1 MNAVEELLR
10 FDSPAQVTGRQA
22 TADFTVAGVT
32 IKRGDNI
39 GLMIGAA
46 NRDRRH
52 WRDADELRL
61 DRPDPKPLSFGFG
74 AHHCLG
80 AALARM
86 ELRLALPVLLDT
98 LGDYTIDLERTIWK
112 RSFALRGPTVL
123 PLDAERRQTAH
134 DAGTRRPA
142 PPLEW

>member
-1 MNAVEELLR
+1 MTANAVEELLR
-10 FDSPAQVTGRQA
+10 FDPPAQVSGRQA

-32 IKRGDNI
+32 IQRGDNI

-46 NRDRRH
+46 NRDKRR

-74 AHHCLG
+74 AHHCRG

-86 ELRLALPVLLDT
+86 ELRLTLPVLLDT
-98 LGDYTIDLERTIWK
+98 LGDYTVDFERTIWR
-112 RSFALRGPTVL
+112 RSFAL
-123 PLDAERRQTAH
+123 
-134 DAGTRRPA
+134 
-142 PPLEW
+142 